1 MYCLSLYIETCMEP
15 VCLVFKPVWNLEVLS
30 CLVLSCL
37 TPDFCLALICL
48 DFVYLY
54 KRGVLYAQTV
64 LAQILSFA
72 IISLTRP
79 QAAPNVTLVSE
90 VGSWL
95 KRILLRKK
103 ELLQFVA
110 QTLRG

>member
-1 MYCLSLYIETCMEP
+1 MKNVIGRENLFKGKPSNKVSWFLSF
-15 VCLVFKPVWNLEVLS
+15 LVSILKPVWNLYVLYSNLYETWKYLS

-64 LAQILSFA
+64 LAQILSFV
-72 IISLTRP
+72 IIPLTRP

-90 VGSWL
+90 VG
-95 KRILLRKK
+95 
-103 ELLQFVA
+103 
-110 QTLRG
+110 

>member
-1 MYCLSLYIETCMEP
+1 MSCIQTCMEP
-15 VCLVFKPVWNLEVLS
+15 VCI
-30 CLVLSCL
+30 VLSCL

-72 IISLTRP
+72 VIPLTRP
-79 QAAPNVTLVSE
+79 QAAPNVTE
-90 VGSWL
+90 P
-95 KRILLRKK
+95 K
-103 ELLQFVA
+103 ELPLDPSLINVGKFVSA
-110 QTLRG
+110 PRPCFAASFQ

>member
-72 IISLTRP
+72 IIPLTRP
-79 QAAPNVTLVSE
+79 QVAPNVTPCLDCSHSLSMTRCAHV
-90 VGSWL
+90 
-95 KRILLRKK
+95 
-103 ELLQFVA
+103 
-110 QTLRG
+110 QTHIHG

>member
-72 IISLTRP
+72 IIPLTHP
-79 QAAPNVTLVSE
+79 QAAPNVTLS
-90 VGSWL
+90 L
-95 KRILLRKK
+95 
-103 ELLQFVA
+103 F
-110 QTLRG
+110 